1 VTGTWGE
8 RPWIMGI
15 VNVTPDS
22 FSGDGIGGDP
32 AALRELARRHIAA
45 GAAILDVGGE
55 STRPGA
61 VPVGLA
67 EELARVLPV
76 IAALAG
82 GDTPISVDTSRAA
95 VAEAALRAGARIVN
109 DVSALADRDLA
120 RVAAAHRAWLVVT
133 HNGWTLRDE
142 GSDDIARRVGDA
154 LERLTAEAIAAGLP
168 AERVIVDPGL
178 GFGKR
183 PEENLELLRR
193 LPELRARFPRQP
205 LLVGPSRKRFI
216 GQVLGLDVG
225 DRLEGTLACVALA
238 VAAGA
243 DIVRVHDVLPAVRV
257 ARMARAIAGPTAS
270 QDGSGPS

>member
-1 VTGTWGE
+1 MTEAWGE

-22 FSGDGIGGDP
+22 FSGDGVGSDA
-32 AALRELARRHIAA
+32 AALHALARRHIAA

-61 VPVGLA
+61 VPVGVA
-67 EELARVLPV
+67 EELARVLPAIV
-76 IAALAG
+76 ALAG
-82 GDTPISVDTSRAA
+82 DDTPISVDTSRAA
-95 VAEAALRAGARIVN
+95 VADAALGAGARIVN
-109 DVSALADRDLA
+109 DVSAGADPDLA
-120 RVAAAHRAWLVVT
+120 RVAAARRAWLVVT

-142 GSDDIARRVGDA
+142 GQGDVVRRVGDA
-154 LERLTAEAIAAGLP
+154 LERLTAGAVAAGLP
-168 AERVIVDPGL
+168 VERVIVDPGL

-183 PEENLELLRR
+183 PEETLELLRR
-193 LPELRARFPRQP
+193 LPELRVRFPVQP

-216 GQVLGLDVG
+216 GHVLDLDIV

-257 ARMARAIAGPTAS
+257 ARMARAIAG
-270 QDGSGPS
+270 GSR

>member
-1 VTGTWGE
+1 
-8 RPWIMGI
+8 MGI
-15 VNVTPDS
+15 LNVTPDS
-22 FSGDGIGGDP
+22 FSGDGVGSDR
-32 AALRELARRHIAA
+32 AALVELARRHVAA

-67 EELARVLPV
+67 EELARVLPA
-76 IAALAG
+76 IEALAG
-82 GDTPISVDTSRAA
+82 GVTPISVDTSRAA

-120 RVAAAHRAWLVVT
+120 RVVAAHRAWLVVM
-133 HNGWTLRDE
+133 HNGWILRDE
-142 GSDDIARRVGDA
+142 GLGDVVRRVGDA
-154 LERLTAEAIAAGLP
+154 LERLINEALAASLP
-168 AERVIVDPGL
+168 LGRIIVDPGL

-183 PEENLELLRR
+183 PEENLDLLRR
-193 LPELRARFPRQP
+193 LPELRARFPLQP

-216 GQVLGLDVG
+216 GHVLECDVG
-225 DRLEGTLACVALA
+225 DRLEGTLACVAIA

-257 ARMARAIAGPTAS
+257 ARMARAIAG
-270 QDGSGPS
+270 G

>member
-1 VTGTWGE
+1 
-8 RPWIMGI
+8 MGI

-22 FSGDGIGGDP
+22 FSGDGVGTDR

-67 EELARVLPV
+67 EELARVLPA
-76 IAALAG
+76 IEALAG
-82 GDTPISVDTSRAA
+82 DHTPISVDTSRAA
-95 VAEAALRAGARIVN
+95 VADAALAAGARIVN
-109 DVSALADRDLA
+109 DVSAGGDPDLA
-120 RVAAAHRAWLVVT
+120 RVAATHRAWLVVT
-133 HNGWTLRDE
+133 HNGWTLHDE
-142 GSDDIARRVGDA
+142 GEGDIVRRAGDA
-154 LERLTAEAIAAGLP
+154 LEGLTAQAVAAGLP
-168 AERVIVDPGL
+168 VERVIVDPGL

-183 PEENLELLRR
+183 PEETLELLRR
-193 LPELRARFPRQP
+193 LAELRVRFPGQP

-216 GQVLGLDVG
+216 GHVLGLDVG

-257 ARMARAIAGPTAS
+257 ARMARAIAA
-270 QDGSGPS
+270 GSP

>member
-1 VTGTWGE
+1 
-8 RPWIMGI
+8 MGI

-22 FSGDGIGGDP
+22 FSGDGVGRDL
-32 AALRELARRHIAA
+32 AALRELARRHIAV

-61 VPVGLA
+61 VPVSLA
-67 EELARVLPV
+67 EELARVLPAIV
-76 IAALAG
+76 ALAG

-95 VAEAALRAGARIVN
+95 VAEAALGAGARIVN

-120 RVAAAHRAWLVVT
+120 RVAAAHQAWLVVT

-142 GSDDIARRVGDA
+142 GADDIVRRVGDA
-154 LERLTAEAIAAGLP
+154 LERLTAEAVAAGLP
-168 AERVIVDPGL
+168 VERVIVDPGL

-183 PEENLELLRR
+183 PEETLELLRR
-193 LPELRARFPRQP
+193 LPELRARFPHQP

-216 GQVLGLDVG
+216 SHVLGLEVG
-225 DRLEGTLACVALA
+225 DRLDGTLACVALA

-257 ARMARAIAGPTAS
+257 ARMARAIAGDDRLP
-270 QDGSGPS
+270 